1 MTDKSITKSKYIKL
15 ILILGSLTALS
26 PFSID
31 MYLPGFAGIAKD
43 LNTSVANVSMTLS
56 SYFVGISAG
65 QLLYGPLLD
74 RFGRKKPLF
83 IGLLVYILASLG
95 CVFVT
100 DINTFIGLRFI
111 QAIGSCAAA
120 VASVSMV
127 RDLFPVKDIPKV
139 FSLLMLVVGL
149 SPMLAPTFGGYI
161 TADYGWHTV
170 FFILMSM
177 GVLILLAAQIGLPN
191 TFKPDTSISL
201 KPKPIITN
209 FISILKEPQ
218 FYTYCFA
225 GSIAFSGLFAYV
237 AASPVLFMDIFKVD
251 AKTYGWIFAFMSMS
265 FIGASQINSL
275 LLRKFTSEQ
284 MIYGSLVV
292 QSIISLLF
300 LVLVMN
306 DAIGLYETIGL
317 LFLFLGCMGISN
329 PNTAGLTLAPFSK
342 NAGSASALMGAI
354 QLGIGALASFAV
366 GFFVKNSMLP
376 MVVIMALTTI
386 MALIILI
393 LGKQNIKNTIAT
405 SPDEGIATV
414 H

>member
-1 MTDKSITKSKYIKL
+1 MTKSKYIKL

>member
-1 MTDKSITKSKYIKL
+1 MTDKSITRTKYIKL
-15 ILILGSLTALS
+15 ILILGSLTALG

-56 SYFVGISAG
+56 SYFIGISAG

-83 IGLLVYILASLG
+83 LGLLVYILASLG
-95 CVFVT
+95 CVFVK
-100 DINTFIGLRFI
+100 DIDTFIGLRFI
-111 QAIGSCAAA
+111 QAIGSCAAT

-149 SPMLAPTFGGYI
+149 SPMLAPTIGGYI

-170 FFILMSM
+170 FFILMCM

-209 FISILKEPQ
+209 FISIVKEPQ
-218 FYTYCFA
+218 FYTYAFTGA
-225 GSIAFSGLFAYV
+225 VSFSGLFTYV
-237 AASPVLFMDIFKVD
+237 AASPILFMDIFKVD
-251 AKTYGWIFAFMSMS
+251 AKTYGWIFAFMSLS
-265 FIGASQINSL
+265 FIGSSQLNSL
-275 LLRKFTSEQ
+275 LLKKFTSEK
-284 MIYGSLVV
+284 MIYGALITQSVV
-292 QSIISLLF
+292 SILF
-300 LVLVMN
+300 LILAMN
-306 DAIGLYETIGL
+306 GLLGLYETIAM
-317 LFLFLGCMGISN
+317 LFLFLACLGISS
-329 PNTAGLTLAPFSK
+329 PNTAGLTLAPFSR

-354 QLGIGALASFAV
+354 QLGLGALASFAV
-366 GFFVKNSMLP
+366 GIFVKDSMLP
-376 MVVIMALTTI
+376 MVVIMTVTTI
-386 MALIILI
+386 TAFAILTI
-393 LGKQNIKNTIAT
+393 GKRTIKKTIAT
-405 SPDEGIATV
+405 SHDEGIAIV

>member
-1 MTDKSITKSKYIKL
+1 MSDKSITKTKYIKL
-15 ILILGSLTALS
+15 ILILGGLTALG

-56 SYFVGISAG
+56 SYFIGISAG

-83 IGLLVYILASLG
+83 IGLLVYIVASLG

-100 DINTFIGLRFI
+100 DIDTFIGLRFI
-111 QAIGSCAAA
+111 QAIGSCAAT

-149 SPMLAPTFGGYI
+149 SPMLAPTVGGYI
-161 TADYGWHTV
+161 TVYYGWHTV
-170 FFILMSM
+170 FFILMCI
-177 GVLILLAAQIGLPN
+177 GVLILLAGQFGLPN

-209 FISILKEPQ
+209 FISIIKEPQ
-218 FYTYCFA
+218 FYTYAFTGA
-225 GSIAFSGLFAYV
+225 IAFSGLFTYV
-237 AASPVLFMDIFKVD
+237 AASPILFMDIFKVD
-251 AKTYGWIFAFMSMS
+251 AKTYGWIFAFMSLS
-265 FIGASQINSL
+265 FIASSQLNSL
-275 LLRKFTSEQ
+275 LLKKFTSEKL
-284 MIYGSLVV
+284 IYGALIV
-292 QSIISLLF
+292 QSIVSVLF
-300 LVLVMN
+300 LILAMN
-306 DAIGLYETIGL
+306 NLLGLYETMAA
-317 LFLFLGCMGISN
+317 LFLFLGCIGMSN
-329 PNTAGLTLAPFSK
+329 PNTAGLTLAPFSR

-354 QLGIGALASFAV
+354 QLGLGALASFAV
-366 GFFVKNSMLP
+366 GVFVKDTILP
-376 MVVIMALTTI
+376 MVLIMAVTTI
-386 MALIILI
+386 LALIILI
-393 LGKQNIKNTIAT
+393 FGKRTIKKTIAT
-405 SPDEGIATV
+405 SHDEGIAIV

>member
-1 MTDKSITKSKYIKL
+1 MTNKSITKSKYIKL
-15 ILILGSLTALS
+15 ILILGSLTALG

-83 IGLLVYILASLG
+83 IGLLIYILASLG

-100 DINTFIGLRFI
+100 DINTFIGIRFI

-177 GVLILLAAQIGLPN
+177 GILILLASQIGLPN

-218 FYTYCFA
+218 FYTYCFT

-275 LLRKFTSEQ
+275 LLRKFTSEK

-300 LVLVMN
+300 LILVMN
-306 DAIGLYETIGL
+306 NTIGLYETTGL

-376 MVVIMALTTI
+376 MVVIMAVTTI
-386 MALIILI
+386 LALIILI
-393 LGKQNIKNTIAT
+393 LGKRNIKKTIAT
-405 SPDEGIATV
+405 SHDEGIATV